1 MSFPG
6 SPVKLL
12 DCFAMTDH
20 VDVAGEQGTFTFTDT
35 AVEAPGGVAR
45 SRSMIVL
52 PFSVAIPTGGEPTES
67 AVKPAGSVTF
77 ADPSCCVAVSFVKV
91 AVNVA
96 VEPAGTEPDAITS
109 AYGLLVVS
117 ASAGT
122 TNSMSNAIA
131 ASDVGTSHQ
140 DERDRAI
147 EPPTG

>member
-1 MSFPG
+1 
-6 SPVKLL
+6 VR
-12 DCFAMTDH
+12 
-20 VDVAGEQGTFTFTDT
+20 GEQGTFTFTDT
-35 AVEAPGGVAR
+35 AIEAPGGVAR

-52 PFSVAIPTGGEPTES
+52 PLRVAVPTGGEPTES

-77 ADPSCCVAVSFVKV
+77 ADPSCWVPVSFVKV

-96 VEPAGTEPDAITS
+96 VEPAGTEPGEITS

-122 TNSMSNAIA
+122 TNSMSNTTA

-140 DERDRAI
+140 DERDRVI
-147 EPPTG
+147 GPPTR